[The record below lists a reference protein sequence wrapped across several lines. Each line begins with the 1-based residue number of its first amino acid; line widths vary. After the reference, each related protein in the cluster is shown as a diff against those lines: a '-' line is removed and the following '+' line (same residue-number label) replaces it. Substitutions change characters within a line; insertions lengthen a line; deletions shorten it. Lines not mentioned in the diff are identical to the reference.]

1 MSRKRA
7 FGYRVGAKVVYP
19 SHGVG
24 EIKEIISLTVD
35 KQTVEMFKIY
45 FANDG
50 LTLRIPTERVS
61 LDGLRKITSEE
72 ELDKALTVLKGRA
85 RVKKSM
91 WSRRAVEYDQ
101 KINSGDIIQLVEV
114 VRDLHKRDPNKDQS
128 YSERQLY
135 DAAYNRLARE
145 ISAVRRITFL
155 EAKELIV
162 LQLRPKRS
170 TKPLGQ
176 DIAA

>member
-1 MSRKRA
+1 MYRRKVS
-7 FGYRVGAKVVYP
+7 GYMVGAKVVYP

-24 EIKEIISLTVD
+24 EIKEIISQTVD

-45 FANDG
+45 FDSEG
-50 LTLRIPTERVS
+50 LTLRIPTNRVS
-61 LDGLRKITSEE
+61 QDGLRKITSEE

-85 RVKKSM
+85 KVKKSM

-135 DAAYNRLARE
+135 ESAYNRLARE
-145 ISAVRRITFL
+145 ISAVREITVV
-155 EAKELIV
+155 EAKEVIV
-162 LQLRPKRS
+162 GNLKPKRS
-170 TKPLGQ
+170 QKNISQ
-176 DIAA
+176 EIAA